1 MTMVRQAS
9 ATAPTAAGSAASA
22 TARAALDVGRI
33 RADFPLLA
41 QQPEG
46 KPLAYLD
53 NAATTQKPRVVVD
66 TLKQY
71 YEVYNANIHRGVYEL
86 SERATAAYE
95 GSRVKLQR
103 FINAAQPQELIFV
116 RGATEAINL
125 VAHSYGRVSLAAG
138 DEVVISAMEH
148 HSNIVPWQIVCEATR
163 ARLRVVPMTDEGEL
177 ELDEYEKLLNPKTKL
192 VALVHVSN
200 SLGTINPVKEMV
212 AIAHGHN
219 IPVLVDGAQATPH
232 MAVDVQDLDC
242 DFYAVSGHKM
252 FGPTGIGVLY
262 GKAELLNAMPPYQGG
277 GEMIRS
283 VCFDKTTYAPL
294 PAKFEAGTP
303 NIAGAIGLGA
313 AVDYL
318 NGMSW
323 EAIHAHESDLLR
335 YATESLEAIPGLHVL
350 GTAKQKASV
359 VSFVLDAVHAHDV
372 GTILDKEGV
381 AIRTGH
387 HCTQPVME
395 RLGVPATARASFA
408 FYNTRDE
415 VDALVRAVHRVHE
428 LFG

>member
-1 MTMVRQAS
+1 MMVRQAS
-9 ATAPTAAGSAASA
+9 ATAPTAASAAAHA
-22 TARAALDVGRI
+22 TLDVGRI

-41 QQPEG
+41 QKPEG
-46 KPLAYLD
+46 RPLAYLD

-66 TLKQY
+66 ALKQY
-71 YEVYNANIHRGVYEL
+71 YEGYNANIHRGVYKL

-177 ELDEYEKLLNPKTKL
+177 ELDEYEKLLNQKTKL
-192 VALVHVSN
+192 VALVQVSN

-219 IPVLVDGAQATPH
+219 IPVLVDGAQAAPH

-242 DFYAVSGHKM
+242 DFYALSGHKM

-350 GTAKQKASV
+350 GTAKEKVSV

-428 LFG
+428 VFG

>member
-1 MTMVRQAS
+1 
-9 ATAPTAAGSAASA
+9 
-22 TARAALDVGRI
+22 LDVEQV

-41 QQPEG
+41 REREG

-53 NAATTQKPRVVVD
+53 NAATTQKPKVVVD
-66 TLKQY
+66 TLVQY
-71 YEVYNANIHRGVYEL
+71 YEGYNANIHRGVYKL
-86 SERATAAYE
+86 SQQATEAYE

-103 FINAAQPQELIFV
+103 FINAAQPHEVIFL
-116 RGATEAINL
+116 RGVTEAVNL
-125 VAHSYGRVSLAAG
+125 VAHSYGRASFAAG

-163 ARLRVVPMTDEGEL
+163 ARLRVIPMTDNGEL
-177 ELDEYEKLLNPKTKL
+177 ELDEFEKLLNPKTKL

-219 IPVLVDGAQATPH
+219 IPVLVDGAQAAPH

-252 FGPTGIGVLY
+252 FGPTGIGILY

-323 EAIHAHESDLLR
+323 DAIHDHEDDLLQ
-335 YATESLEAIPGLHVL
+335 YSTESLEAVPGLHVL
-350 GTAKQKASV
+350 GTAKDKASV
-359 VSFVLDAVHAHDV
+359 VSFVLDAVHAHDI

-428 LFG
+428 VFG

>member
-1 MTMVRQAS
+1 MMVRQAS
-9 ATAPTAAGSAASA
+9 ATAPTAASAAAHA
-22 TARAALDVGRI
+22 TLDVGRI

-41 QQPEG
+41 QKPEG
-46 KPLAYLD
+46 RPLAYLD

-66 TLKQY
+66 ALKQY
-71 YEVYNANIHRGVYEL
+71 YEGYNANIHRGVYKL

-177 ELDEYEKLLNPKTKL
+177 ELDEYEKLLNQKTKL
-192 VALVHVSN
+192 VALVQVSN

>member
-1 MTMVRQAS
+1 MMVRQAS
-9 ATAPTAAGSAASA
+9 ATAPTTASAA
-22 TARAALDVGRI
+22 ARATLDVGRI

-41 QQPEG
+41 QKPEG
-46 KPLAYLD
+46 RPLAYLD

-71 YEVYNANIHRGVYEL
+71 YEGYNANIHRGVYKL

-177 ELDEYEKLLNPKTKL
+177 ELDEYEKLLNQKTKL
-192 VALVHVSN
+192 VALVQVSN

-219 IPVLVDGAQATPH
+219 IPVLVDGAQAAPH

-242 DFYAVSGHKM
+242 DFYALSGHKM

-350 GTAKQKASV
+350 GTAKEKVSV

-428 LFG
+428 VFG

>member
-1 MTMVRQAS
+1 MVRQAS
-9 ATAPTAAGSAASA
+9 ATART

-33 RADFPLLA
+33 RADFPLLTR
-41 QQPEG
+41 QPEG
-46 KPLAYLD
+46 RPLAYLD
-53 NAATTQKPRVVVD
+53 NAATTQKPRLVVD
-66 TLKQY
+66 TVKQY
-71 YEVYNANIHRGVYEL
+71 YEDYNANIHRGVYKL
-86 SERATAAYE
+86 SEQSTAAFE

-103 FINAAQPQELIFV
+103 FINAAQQQEVIFV
-116 RGATEAINL
+116 RGTTDAINL

-219 IPVLVDGAQATPH
+219 IPVLVDGAQAVPH

-242 DFYAVSGHKM
+242 DFYALSGHKM

-323 EAIHAHESDLLR
+323 EAIHTHESDLLR
-335 YATESLEAIPGLHVL
+335 YATESLEAIPGLHIL
-350 GTAKQKASV
+350 GTAKEKASV

-428 LFG
+428 VFG

>member
-1 MTMVRQAS
+1 MVRQAS
-9 ATAPTAAGSAASA
+9 ATAPTTTSAAAG
-22 TARAALDVGRI
+22 AALDVGRI
-33 RADFPLLA
+33 RGDFPLLT
-41 QQPEG
+41 QKHEG

-53 NAATTQKPRVVVD
+53 NAATTQKPRLVVD

-71 YEVYNANIHRGVYEL
+71 YEGYNANIHRGVYKL
-86 SERATAAYE
+86 SEQATEAYE
-95 GSRVKLQR
+95 GSRVKLQH
-103 FINAAQPQELIFV
+103 FINAAQPQELVFV

-125 VAHSYGRVSLAAG
+125 VAYSYGRVSFAAG

-163 ARLRVVPMTDEGEL
+163 ARLRVIPMTDEGEL

-200 SLGTINPVKEMV
+200 SLGTINPIKEMV

-219 IPVLVDGAQATPH
+219 IPVLVDGAQAAPH

-323 EAIHAHESDLLR
+323 EAIHAHETDLLR
-335 YATESLEAIPGLHVL
+335 YATASLEAIPGLHVL
-350 GTAKQKASV
+350 GTAKEKASV

-415 VDALVRAVHRVHE
+415 VDALVGAVHRVHE
-428 LFG
+428 VFG

>member
-1 MTMVRQAS
+1 MMVRQAS
-9 ATAPTAAGSAASA
+9 ATAPTAASAA
-22 TARAALDVGRI
+22 ARATLDVGRI

-41 QQPEG
+41 QKPEG
-46 KPLAYLD
+46 RPLAYLD

-71 YEVYNANIHRGVYEL
+71 YEGYNANIHRGVYKL

-177 ELDEYEKLLNPKTKL
+177 ELDEYEKLLNQKTKL
-192 VALVHVSN
+192 VALVQVSN

-219 IPVLVDGAQATPH
+219 IPVLVDGAQAAPH

-242 DFYAVSGHKM
+242 DFYALSGHKM

-350 GTAKQKASV
+350 GTAKEKVSV

-428 LFG
+428 VFG